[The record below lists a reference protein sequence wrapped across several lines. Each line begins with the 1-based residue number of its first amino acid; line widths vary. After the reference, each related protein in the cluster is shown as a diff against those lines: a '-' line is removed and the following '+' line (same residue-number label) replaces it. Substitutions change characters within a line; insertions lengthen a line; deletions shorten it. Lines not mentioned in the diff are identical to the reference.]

1 MSLTTRILSSI
12 TIFFLNSSRFL
23 ITFIAPQHRKK
34 IEESMRGVNLV
45 IVEEKY
51 FWKMYDT
58 SVKNIGSS

>member
-1 MSLTTRILSSI
+1 
-12 TIFFLNSSRFL
+12 
-23 ITFIAPQHRKK
+23 
-34 IEESMRGVNLV
+34 VNLV